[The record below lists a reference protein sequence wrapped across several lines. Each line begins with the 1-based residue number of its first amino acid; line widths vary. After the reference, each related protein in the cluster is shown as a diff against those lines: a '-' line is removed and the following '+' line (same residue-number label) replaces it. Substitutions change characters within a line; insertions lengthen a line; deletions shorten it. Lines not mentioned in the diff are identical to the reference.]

1 MKSEKDSLL
10 LIFHKHSDTIIIRK
24 HYFAESYSLL
34 GIQEV
39 DNCSKKNVAQFTEV
53 TTSSWWVVA
62 RQSLSCS
69 YITVMMARSVGAITP
84 NNSMSPISDIP
95 TLTLGIILCRVGQG
109 HYCPFPPSEPYVKVS
124 NHTAQAVLNFY
135 LIETSS

>member
-53 TTSSWWVVA
+53 TTSSWRGA
-62 RQSLSCS
+62 KSLVLVYYCDDGSEC
-69 YITVMMARSVGAITP
+69 RSNYP
-84 NNSMSPISDIP
+84 EQ
-95 TLTLGIILCRVGQG
+95 L
-109 HYCPFPPSEPYVKVS
+109 HEP
-124 NHTAQAVLNFY
+124 HF
-135 LIETSS
+135 

>member
-39 DNCSKKNVAQFTEV
+39 DNWSKKNVAQFTEV

-84 NNSMSPISDIP
+84 NNSMSHISDIP
-95 TLTLGIILCRVGQG
+95 TLTLGIILSI
-109 HYCPFPPSEPYVKVS
+109 HLY
-124 NHTAQAVLNFY
+124 
-135 LIETSS
+135 